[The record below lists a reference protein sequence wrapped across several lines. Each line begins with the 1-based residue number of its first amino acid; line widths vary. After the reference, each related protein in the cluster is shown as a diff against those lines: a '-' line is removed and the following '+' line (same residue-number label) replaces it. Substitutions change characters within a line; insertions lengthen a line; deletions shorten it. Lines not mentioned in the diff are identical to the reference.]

1 MIRFRERKA
10 RGEDVEGV
18 LDLQVSDGCQQAQR
32 VNESMLKGSV
42 SLLLLLESNCQLLTF
57 RAELG
62 LRFMLDPPTHLRTLR
77 HLRGGHLGLGA
88 ADTLSLLSAQDTS
101 LCMKYRFGLG
111 SWTGEAEFGS
121 IVLFCVRELRCT
133 N

>member
-32 VNESMLKGSV
+32 VNESMLKGSI

-57 RAELG
+57 RAALG
-62 LRFMLDPPTHLRTLR
+62 LRFMLDLPTHLRTLSR
-77 HLRGGHLGLGA
+77 QKEDIQGL
-88 ADTLSLLSAQDTS
+88 
-101 LCMKYRFGLG
+101 
-111 SWTGEAEFGS
+111 
-121 IVLFCVRELRCT
+121 EL
-133 N
+133 

>member
-32 VNESMLKGSV
+32 VNESMLKGSI

-57 RAELG
+57 RAALG
-62 LRFMLDPPTHLRTLR
+62 LRFILDLPTHLRTLSR
-77 HLRGGHLGLGA
+77 QKEDIQGL
-88 ADTLSLLSAQDTS
+88 
-101 LCMKYRFGLG
+101 
-111 SWTGEAEFGS
+111 
-121 IVLFCVRELRCT
+121 EL
-133 N
+133 